1 MAKKQQVLGTMAM
14 AMITVAAI
22 VSLRNLPINAVLGF
36 SAVSFLVVAAIVF
49 FIPISLVTAELA
61 SGWPRPGGNYVW
73 VSEAFGKPWG
83 FFALWMSWMESI
95 AWFPAILAFTAAMF
109 FHFIEPIVPGLADN
123 TICILVL
130 MLVVFWGATI
140 TNFFGIELSSW
151 VSSLGVLLGTLVPG
165 ALIIGLGTLW
175 LIQDMPT
182 QIEFTLDALIPS
194 FDLDNLVIFSGV
206 ILGLAGIELSAFH
219 IRDAKDPQR
228 NYPKAVAIGCVI
240 ILFVYILGTVA
251 IAAVVPKETLS
262 LSSGLVQA
270 FQVFF
275 LSFGWAWVVPV
286 LALFLFIGSLAS
298 INTWTVGPAKGML
311 VTAED
316 HFLPETLKE
325 VNKNDVPVALLILQ
339 AVIGSV
345 LAMVFLYLD
354 DSSAAMWV
362 LIALSAQFTC
372 AQYILVFLAVLKL
385 RKSQPKVKR
394 GFVTPLVWPISII
407 GILACLFG
415 FFIVFI
421 PPAQLNTGD
430 STIYRMM
437 LLVSFAVLSVPPLIF
452 NKNRL
457 NYLEK

>member
-1 MAKKQQVLGTMAM
+1 MAKKHVLGTVTM

-36 SAVSFLVVAAIVF
+36 SAISFLVVAALVF

-73 VSEAFGKPWG
+73 VSEAFGKQWG
-83 FFALWMSWMESI
+83 FFSLWMSWMESI

-109 FHFIEPIVPGLADN
+109 FHFIEPFFPGLAQN
-123 TICILVL
+123 SFCILAL
-130 MLVVFWGATI
+130 MLIVFWGATI
-140 TNFFGIELSSW
+140 VNFFGIELSGW
-151 VSSLGVLLGTLVPG
+151 VSSLGVLLGTLIPG
-165 ALIIGLGTLW
+165 ALIIGLGAIW
-175 LIQDMPT
+175 LIQGKPT
-182 QIEFTLDALIPS
+182 QIEFTLDALIPN
-194 FDLDNLVIFSGV
+194 FDLENIVIFSGV
-206 ILGLAGIELSAFH
+206 LLGLAGIELSAFH

-240 ILFVYILGTVA
+240 ILLVYILGTVA

-275 LSFGWAWVVPV
+275 LNFGWGWVVPL

-316 HFLPETLKE
+316 HFLPEKLKQT
-325 VNKNDVPVALLILQ
+325 NKHDSPVALLILQ
-339 AVIGSV
+339 AIIGSI

-372 AQYILVFLAVLKL
+372 VQYILVFMAILKL
-385 RKSQPKVKR
+385 RKSQPNVKR
-394 GFVTPLVWPISII
+394 GFVAPFIWPISII
-407 GILACLFG
+407 GIAACLFG

-421 PPAQLNTGD
+421 PPGQLNTGD
-430 STIYRMM
+430 ATIYRMM
-437 LLVSFAVLSVPPLIF
+437 LLVSFAVLSIPPVIF